1 QAARERGFWSRALVD
16 RVAGARTLH
25 EVRGVPED
33 VADLFVTAH
42 QVPPERHVGI
52 QAAFQEH
59 VDNAVSKTV
68 NLPQD
73 ATPEDIDRVYRMAY
87 EMKCKGITVYRDTS
101 RSEQVLSRAL
111 AEGEELEPAPL
122 SCNRPG
128 VCGT

>member
-1 QAARERGFWSRALVD
+1 VE
-16 RVAGARTLH
+16 
-25 EVRGVPED
+25 
-33 VADLFVTAH
+33 
-42 QVPPERHVGI
+42 I

-73 ATPEDIDRVYRMAY
+73 ATPEDIDAIYRMAY
-87 EMKCKGITVYRDTS
+87 EMRCKGITVFRDKS

-128 VCGT
+128 MCGT